1 VTTAVHS
8 LTFSL
13 LLLPCLL
20 DAAEFLLSQF
30 HIDNRWLSYLQP
42 IENFSF
48 FPKKKN
54 HHIHSQKEKWTWG
67 EQESKKKDSCVIE
80 E

>member
-20 DAAEFLLSQF
+20 DAAELLLSQF
-30 HIDNRWLSYLQP
+30 HTDNRWLSYLEP
-42 IENFSF
+42 IENFS
-48 FPKKKN
+48 PKKKN

-67 EQESKKKDSCVIE
+67 EQESKKKESCVIE

>member
-1 VTTAVHS
+1 VTTAVLS

-20 DAAEFLLSQF
+20 DAAELLLSQF
-30 HIDNRWLSYLQP
+30 HTDNRWLSYLEP

-48 FPKKKN
+48 FPKRKIITFTHKKKN
-54 HHIHSQKEKWTWG
+54 GRG
-67 EQESKKKDSCVIE
+67 ENRKVKKGSCVIE